1 MAETAGAILD
11 FMRRIS
17 PGVQAATT
25 PPALPAVE
33 PPIAPAETRNL
44 FTLALHLIVFRIGWT
59 FKQESIIMAVFLD
72 AIAGQDWVRGLLPT
86 LSRLGQ
92 NIPPI
97 WWARPLK
104 EMDRKKRS
112 LAVFTTLVA
121 IPFLMLAGLW
131 WFLGGESRPW
141 LPVVFL
147 ALYFGFSVLYG
158 LQQLS
163 LGTVQGKLIRPTR
176 RGRLLWL
183 AQLLGLPPV
192 VVLMSWLMPQ
202 WLAEPQTG
210 FVRIFLFAGLSF
222 LASGMLAQGLREEPG
237 RTAEE
242 AVEARRIVGG
252 LRAGLAETWQ
262 VLRRDGNLRLLIVVA
277 FLLSSVLV
285 LAPHYQALARVRF
298 HLAQSEM
305 ARLAPGWLVIQTMSV
320 SLFSLVIG
328 YLADRRGNRLTLR
341 LLILGAAV
349 APVLAV
355 AVAHLPLRLGPQL
368 YWTVYIPQGLSP
380 LLLLLLN
387 NYTLEICAPEDHPRY
402 LSTLTMCLLVPFLS
416 SPLAGKVITLTSFE
430 AVFLAAAVSMVASA
444 VLTFWLKEPRHELCP
459 GPRGTDMSAAGCF
472 PPSPHG

>member
-1 MAETAGAILD
+1 
-11 FMRRIS
+11 MRRIP
-17 PGVQAATT
+17 PGVQAPTT
-25 PPALPAVE
+25 PPAPPAADH
-33 PPIAPAETRNL
+33 PIAPAETRNL
-44 FTLALHLIVFRIGWT
+44 LTLALHLIVFRIGWT

-104 EMDRKKRS
+104 EMDYKKRS
-112 LAVFTTLVA
+112 LVLFTLLVA
-121 IPFLMLAGLW
+121 APFLVLAGLW
-131 WFLGGESRPW
+131 WSLGGRSRPW

-163 LGTVQGKLIRPTR
+163 QGTVQGKLIRPTR
-176 RGRLLWL
+176 RGRLLWV

-202 WLAEPQTG
+202 FLAEPQTG
-210 FVRIFLFAGLSF
+210 FVRIFFFAGVSF
-222 LASGMLAQGLREEPG
+222 LVSGLLAQGLWEQPG

-242 AVEARRIVGG
+242 AAEARRIVGG
-252 LRAGLAETWQ
+252 LRAGLAESWQ
-262 VLRRDGNLRLLIVVA
+262 VLRRDGNLRLLIAVA

-298 HLAQSEM
+298 HLTQAQM
-305 ARLAPGWLVIQTMSV
+305 ARLAPGWLVIQTISV
-320 SLFSLVIG
+320 SLFSLAIG

-355 AVAHLPLRLGPQL
+355 AVAHLPGPLGPRL

-387 NYTLEICAPEDHPRY
+387 NYTLEICVAEEHPRY

-416 SPLAGKVITLTSFE
+416 SPLVGKLITLTSFE
-430 AVFLAAAVSMVASA
+430 AVFIAAAGLMMASA
-444 VLTFWLKEPRHELCP
+444 ALTFWLTEPRHEPCVAVECP
-459 GPRGTDMSAAGCF
+459 GSTG
-472 PPSPHG
+472 PSRFSRKHPG

>member
-1 MAETAGAILD
+1 
-11 FMRRIS
+11 MRRIP
-17 PGVQAATT
+17 PGVSAPTSSPA
-25 PPALPAVE
+25 PPADQ
-33 PPIAPAETRNL
+33 PIAPAETRNL
-44 FTLALHLIVFRIGWT
+44 LTLALHLIVFRIGWT

-112 LAVFTTLVA
+112 LALFTVLVA
-121 IPFLMLAGLW
+121 VPFLLLAGLW
-131 WFLGGESRPW
+131 AALGGQSRPW
-141 LPVVFL
+141 LPPVFL

-176 RGRLLWL
+176 RGRLLWV

-192 VVLMSWLMPQ
+192 VALMAWLMPQ

-210 FVRIFLFAGLSF
+210 FGRIFFFAGVSF
-222 LASGMLAQGLREEPG
+222 VVSGLLAQGLWEQPG

-242 AVEARRIVGG
+242 AAEARRIVGG
-252 LRAGLAETWQ
+252 LRAGLAETWH
-262 VLRRDGNLRLLIVVA
+262 VLCRDGNLRLLIAVA

-298 HLAQSEM
+298 QLAQVQM
-305 ARLAPGWLVIQTMSV
+305 ARLAPGWLVIQTISV
-320 SLFSLVIG
+320 SLFSLAIG
-328 YLADRRGNRLTLR
+328 FLADRRGNRLTLR

-355 AVAHLPLRLGPQL
+355 VVAHLPGGLGPRL

-387 NYTLEICAPEDHPRY
+387 NYTLEICPPEDHPRY

-416 SPLAGKVITLTSFE
+416 SPLAGKLITLTSFE
-430 AVFLAAAVSMVASA
+430 AVFVIAAASMLASA
-444 VLTFWLKEPRHELCP
+444 VLTFWLKEPRHERCP
-459 GPRGTDMSAAGCF
+459 AHAPPDFVRAGCSS
-472 PPSPHG
+472 PPAHG

>member
-1 MAETAGAILD
+1 M
-11 FMRRIS
+11 
-17 PGVQAATT
+17 
-25 PPALPAVE
+25 PPASPAADQ
-33 PPIAPAETRNL
+33 PIAPAETRNL
-44 FTLALHLIVFRIGWT
+44 LTLALHLIVFRIGWT

-112 LAVFTTLVA
+112 LALFTLLVA
-121 IPFLMLAGLW
+121 APFLALAGLW
-131 WFLGGESRPW
+131 WALGGQSRPW
-141 LPVVFL
+141 LPAVFL

-176 RGRLLWL
+176 RGRLLWV

-192 VVLMSWLMPQ
+192 VLLMIWLMPQ

-210 FVRIFLFAGLSF
+210 FVRIFFFAGLSF
-222 LASGMLAQGLREEPG
+222 LVSGLLAQGLHEQPG

-242 AVEARRIVGG
+242 TVEARRIVGG
-252 LRAGLAETWQ
+252 LRAGLAETWL
-262 VLRRDGNLRLLIVVA
+262 VLRRDGNLRLLIAVA

-298 HLAQSEM
+298 QLTQAQM
-305 ARLAPGWLVIQTMSV
+305 ARLAPGWLVIQTTSV
-320 SLFSLVIG
+320 SLFSLAIG
-328 YLADRRGNRLTLR
+328 FLADRRGNRLTLR

-355 AVAHLPLRLGPQL
+355 AVAHLPGGLGPRL

-402 LSTLTMCLLVPFLS
+402 LSTMTMCLLVPFMG
-416 SPLAGKVITLTSFE
+416 SPLAGKLITLTSFE
-430 AVFLAAAVSMVASA
+430 AVFVGAAASMVASA
-444 VLTFWLKEPRHELCP
+444 VLTFWLREPRHEGGLASAGAGSSRP
-459 GPRGTDMSAAGCF
+459 GCSPRRRLG
-472 PPSPHG
+472 